1 MKTFI
6 PFLLFLLSF
15 SAYGNPTSSEIY
27 TDLQKFSS
35 LKKALYIAAHPDDE
49 NTRALAYFSLGEN
62 AETAYFSLTRGDG
75 GQNLIGDEL
84 SEDLGVLRTQELLAA
99 RSYDKAQQF
108 FSRAVDFG
116 YSKSAEET
124 LEKWGKD
131 VILADAVLMIRKF
144 QPDVIITRF
153 PPDGRGGHGHH
164 TASALIA
171 IEAFEK
177 AADPNF
183 LPGQVKEYG
192 TWQTTAIYWNA
203 SNWWNKD
210 LDKEAANNPDYIVRD
225 IGGYNNILGQSYNE
239 IGTIARS
246 QHKCQGFGA
255 LLERGSRIEYFQ
267 YLAGT
272 KLKEDFFEENKK
284 NWKDL
289 IDAEFEQK
297 LSTLLKNFDFVNTEN
312 NISTLL
318 ELRNK
323 LEKLP
328 VSTFRQ
334 NKLNKLDGIILD
346 CLGIYA
352 QIQSEDYS
360 IVQGEKVNLE
370 LSIINRST
378 LPVTLKSI
386 GRLSLNKPLPQNE
399 MIADTIPLTNNALI
413 TNPYWLRSNFTD
425 IYTVKDKKDLLKPE
439 NGPTFSYPITL
450 GIKGTTIQTILP
462 VEHKWRDPS
471 YGERSREVISVP
483 AFSVNFD
490 EKSIILKSGQTKTIT
505 LDIHSFKKDLNDVIN
520 IEVPNSWEV
529 SQKEIPVNIKNKHES
544 HLVKVE
550 LTAKGDSQRG
560 KLVLKDSKGQTLYSY
575 HVIEYEHIPT
585 QVIFKKSALEC
596 IKLDAKIKPGKIA
609 YIKGVEDVVPRA
621 IQQLGFDLEVFEVA
635 DLSLLNLN
643 KYQSV
648 VLGIRIY
655 NVHEELRNYEDKLFD
670 YVNNGGNLVMQYN
683 TASRSEPDKK
693 FGGPLPF
700 ELSRNRVT
708 EEDAEVTFLQPG
720 HPIMT
725 YPNQISE
732 ADFENWV
739 QERGLYFANNWDEK
753 YTPLFSWHDKGEE
766 PQLGG
771 LIVAK
776 HGKGQFVY
784 TGISFFRELPNGV
797 EGAYKLFANLLSYGG
812 QQGPR

>member
-1 MKTFI
+1 MKKLF
-6 PFLLFLLSF
+6 PFLFLSLPF
-15 SAYGNPTSSEIY
+15 FAIANPTSSEIY

-35 LKKALYIAAHPDDE
+35 LKKVLYIAAHPDDE

-99 RSYDKAQQF
+99 RSYDKAQQY

-177 AADPNF
+177 AADPNY
-183 LPGQVKEYG
+183 LPEQVKKFG
-192 TWQTTAIYWNA
+192 TWKTISIYWNA

-210 LDKEAANNPDYIVRD
+210 LDKEAANNPDYLVRD

-267 YLAGT
+267 HLAGA

-289 IDAEFEQK
+289 VDAEFEQK
-297 LSTLLKNFDFVNTEN
+297 LNNLLEGFDFVNTAN
-312 NISTLL
+312 NITTLL
-318 ELRNK
+318 ELRSK
-323 LEKLP
+323 LGKLP
-328 VSTFRQ
+328 ASTFKQ

-352 QIQSEDYS
+352 QIQSEDYA
-360 IVQGEKVNLE
+360 IVQGEKANLE
-370 LSIINRST
+370 LSIINRSSI
-378 LPVTLKSI
+378 PVTLKTI
-386 GRLSLNKPLPQNE
+386 DGNTVNKTLPQNK
-399 MIADTIPLTNNALI
+399 MVIDTIPFTNNATI
-413 TNPYWLRSNFTD
+413 TNPYWLRSDFKD
-425 IYTVKDKKDLLKPE
+425 IYTIQDEKDLLKAE
-439 NGPTFSYPITL
+439 NGPTFSYSITL
-450 GIKGTTIQTILP
+450 EVKGTTIQTTLP
-462 VEHKWRDPS
+462 VEHKWQDPS
-471 YGERSREVISVP
+471 YGEKSREVISVP
-483 AFSVNFD
+483 TFSVNFD
-490 EKSIILKSGQTKTIT
+490 EKSIILKSGETKTIT
-505 LDIHSFKKDLNDVIN
+505 LDIHSFKKDLQDIIKV
-520 IEVPNSWEV
+520 EAPNSWEV

-544 HLVKVE
+544 HLIKIE
-550 LTAKGDSQRG
+550 LTAKGDSRRG
-560 KLVLKDSKGQTLYSY
+560 KLVLKDSKSQVLYSY

-596 IKLDAKIKPGKIA
+596 IKLDAKIRPGKIA
-609 YIKGVEDVVPRA
+609 YIKGVEDVVPQA
-621 IQQLGFDLEVFEVA
+621 IQQLGFDLELFEVA
-635 DLSLLNLN
+635 DLSLMDLSE
-643 KYQSV
+643 YQSV

-655 NVHEELRNYEDKLFD
+655 NVHDELRNYEDKLFE
-670 YVNNGGNLVMQYN
+670 YVKNGGNLVMQYN

-708 EEDAEVTFLQPG
+708 EENAEVTFLEPK
-720 HPIMT
+720 HLIMT
-725 YPNQISE
+725 YPNQITKV
-732 ADFENWV
+732 DFENWV

-766 PQLGG
+766 PQLGA

-797 EGAYKLFANLLSYGG
+797 EGAYKLFANLLSYNGE
-812 QQGPR
+812 QSAR

>member
-1 MKTFI
+1 MRTLIF
-6 PFLLFLLSF
+6 FLLFLLSF
-15 SAYGNPTSSEIY
+15 CAFSNPTSSEIHLS
-27 TDLQKFSS
+27 LQKFSS
-35 LKKALYIAAHPDDE
+35 FKKVLYIAAHPDDE

-99 RSYDKAQQF
+99 RSYDKAQQY

-124 LEKWGKD
+124 LEKWGKE

-183 LPGQVKEYG
+183 LPEQVKEYG
-192 TWQTTAIYWNA
+192 TWKTTAIYWNA

-210 LDKEAANNPDYIVRD
+210 LDKEAEGNPDYLVRD
-225 IGGYNNILGQSYNE
+225 IGGYNNLLGQSYNE

-255 LLERGSRIEYFQ
+255 LLERGSRTEFFQ
-267 YLAGT
+267 YLGGI

-284 NWKDL
+284 SWKDL
-289 IDAEFEQK
+289 VDADFEQQISK
-297 LSTLLKNFDFVNTEN
+297 LLNNFDFANTEN
-312 NISTLL
+312 NIPVLL
-318 ELRNK
+318 ELRGK
-323 LEKLP
+323 LDKLP
-328 VSTFRQ
+328 ASTFKQ
-334 NKLNKLDGIILD
+334 NKLSRLDGIIID

-360 IVQGEKVNLE
+360 ITEGGETKLE
-370 LSIINRST
+370 LSVINRSSI
-378 LPVTLKSI
+378 PVSLKSF
-386 GRLSLNKPLPQNE
+386 GEKSVNKTLAKNE
-399 MIADTIPLTNNALI
+399 MIADTITFTNNAPVS
-413 TNPYWLRSNFTD
+413 NPYWLRSDFTD
-425 IYTVKDKKDLLKPE
+425 LYTIADKKDLLKAE
-439 NGPTFSYPITL
+439 SDPTFSYPIAL
-450 GIKGTTIQTILP
+450 DVNGTVIQLTLP
-462 VEHKWRDPS
+462 VQYRWRDPS
-471 YGERSREVISVP
+471 FGERVRETISVP
-483 AFSVNFD
+483 AYSVNFD

-505 LDIHSFKKDLNDVIN
+505 LDVHSFKANLQDKIIV
-520 IEVPNSWEV
+520 VAPKSWQV
-529 SQKEIPVNIKNKHES
+529 SQKEIPLNIKNKHEN
-544 HLVKVE
+544 HLVKIE
-550 LTAKGDSQRG
+550 LTATNDSERG
-560 KLVLKDSKGQTLYSY
+560 KLVLKNSKGETLHSY
-575 HVIEYEHIPT
+575 HVIEYDHIPT

-596 IKLDAKIKPGKIA
+596 IKLDAKIKAGKIA
-609 YIKGVEDVVPRA
+609 YIKGVEDAVPLA
-621 IQQLGFDLEVFEVA
+621 IQQLGFDLEVFEVV
-635 DLSLLNLN
+635 DLSQLDLG

-655 NVHEELRNYEDKLFD
+655 NVHEELRNYEDKLFE
-670 YVNNGGNLVMQYN
+670 YVENGGNLVMQYN

-693 FGGPLPF
+693 FGGPIPF
-700 ELSRNRVT
+700 ELSRDRVT
-708 EEDAEVTFLQPG
+708 EEDAAVTFLQPE

-725 YPNQISE
+725 YPNQITQ
-732 ADFENWV
+732 ADFNNWV

-753 YTPLFSWHDKGEE
+753 YTPLFAWHDKGEE
-766 PQLGG
+766 AQLGG

-797 EGAYKLFANLLSYGG
+797 EGAYKLFANLLSYDGG
-812 QQGPR
+812 R